1 MRPRS
6 LRPYAVV
13 RAAVIVAFL
22 AWVVLGVVP
31 LLMPPKHA
39 RSTDATDLP
48 KHEVESHTRETDTA
62 ARGIPPKEVNP
73 QPAMGPVPVKPAH

>member
-1 MRPRS
+1 MRPRP

-13 RAAVIVAFL
+13 RAALILAFL

-31 LLMPPKHA
+31 LLMPVKNV
-39 RSTDATDLP
+39 RSTDAMDLP
-48 KHEVESHTRETDTA
+48 KHKVESRTRETDTA

-73 QPAMGPVPVKPAH
+73 QPAMGPVPDKPSQ